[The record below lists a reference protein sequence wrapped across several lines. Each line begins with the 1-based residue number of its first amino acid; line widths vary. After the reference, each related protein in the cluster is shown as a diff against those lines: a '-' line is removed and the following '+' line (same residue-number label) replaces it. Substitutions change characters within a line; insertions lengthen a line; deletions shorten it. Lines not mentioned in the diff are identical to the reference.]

1 MPFLN
6 RTLQSRSI
14 PTNVHPL
21 LKDCLH
27 GNTWLAWQDGG
38 NPIMFCFAGPG
49 SCCGLWT
56 HSTIRALQS
65 SQFCDFN
72 DPEMPL
78 TLNIKMLSPQQ
89 LNFSVEVESSAKI
102 VDLKKLLSEKSGLAP
117 EQQKVIYAGRI
128 LADAS
133 TIESYGCVKCFGPC
147 SLCRD

>member
-1 MPFLN
+1 
-6 RTLQSRSI
+6 
-14 PTNVHPL
+14 
-21 LKDCLH
+21 
-27 GNTWLAWQDGG
+27 
-38 NPIMFCFAGPG
+38 
-49 SCCGLWT
+49 
-56 HSTIRALQS
+56 
-65 SQFCDFN
+65 
-72 DPEMPL
+72 MPL